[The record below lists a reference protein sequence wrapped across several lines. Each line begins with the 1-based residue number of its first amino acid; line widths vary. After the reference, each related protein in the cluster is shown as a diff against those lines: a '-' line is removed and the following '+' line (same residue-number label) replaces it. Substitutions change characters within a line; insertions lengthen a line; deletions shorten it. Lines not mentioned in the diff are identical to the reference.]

1 MRSAALNNSGG
12 ASAEFTAT
20 RMAPGIITGSV
31 VVRNHDDLIWP
42 FQSSAAP
49 LRAARS
55 GTSGL
60 ALLVVERI
68 EEQIE
73 PLSHSGMG
81 EYGVAHLLI
90 AQSAGLRCE
99 GDGS

>member
-1 MRSAALNNSGG
+1 
-12 ASAEFTAT
+12 
-20 RMAPGIITGSV
+20 
-31 VVRNHDDLIWP
+31 
-42 FQSSAAP
+42 
-49 LRAARS
+49 
-55 GTSGL
+55 
-60 ALLVVERI
+60 LVVERI

-73 PLSHSGMG
+73 PLSHGGMG